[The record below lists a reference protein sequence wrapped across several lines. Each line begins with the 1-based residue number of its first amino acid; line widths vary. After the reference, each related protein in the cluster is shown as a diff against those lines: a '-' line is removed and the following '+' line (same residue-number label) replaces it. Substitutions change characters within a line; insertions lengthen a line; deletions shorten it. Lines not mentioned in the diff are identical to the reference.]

1 MNYCKHELELA
12 QIRIDTLERDNSALN
27 DKLFYA
33 ELRVKE
39 LENIFFAQG
48 ITNEQIKMLVKPA
61 QTMQA
66 V

>member
-1 MNYCKHELELA
+1 MNYCKHELEMA

-27 DKLFYA
+27 DKLFYT

-48 ITNEQIKMLVKPA
+48 VTKEQIKMLVNPA